1 MKRLRIALPIL
12 WAAIAIVL
20 IASSL
25 TMGEGCR
32 ADFHKQDMVTC
43 WTKTPLPSGEVRVN
57 EATEDE
63 LCALVGVGPS
73 LAAEIVRERAENGPF
88 DYPEDLL
95 CVKGI
100 GWGKLRKML
109 DQLNMSEADREAKQ

>member
-12 WAAIAIVL
+12 WAAVAMVL

-25 TMGEGCR
+25 SMGAGCR
-32 ADFHKQDMVTC
+32 ADFHKQEKATH
-43 WTKTPLPSGEVRVN
+43 WTKAPLPSGDVRVN

-63 LCALVGVGPS
+63 LCALTGVGPS
-73 LAAEIVRERAENGPF
+73 LAAEIVRERTENGSF
-88 DYPEDLL
+88 YYPEDLL

-100 GWGKLRKML
+100 GRGKLRRML
-109 DQLNMSEADREAKQ
+109 DQLNMSEADREAK